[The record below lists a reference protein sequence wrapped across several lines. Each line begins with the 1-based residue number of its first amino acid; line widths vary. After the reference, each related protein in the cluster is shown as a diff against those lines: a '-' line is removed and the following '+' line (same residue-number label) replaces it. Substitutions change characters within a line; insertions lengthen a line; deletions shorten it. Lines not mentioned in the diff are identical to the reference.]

1 MVMLMPL
8 IEPHDGQPVK
18 RTLTHRGASQTCFTF
33 PFAPFRRMNYL
44 PPMQTIFRLNT
55 DELDEQFL
63 ASVRATFPHKEIEI
77 AVAEVDETA
86 HLLRSEA
93 NRERLLRAL
102 ADVEAGRNLV
112 TVPASQLE

>member
-1 MVMLMPL
+1 
-8 IEPHDGQPVK
+8 
-18 RTLTHRGASQTCFTF
+18 
-33 PFAPFRRMNYL
+33 MNYL

-93 NRERLLRAL
+93 NREHLLRAL

>member
-1 MVMLMPL
+1 
-8 IEPHDGQPVK
+8 
-18 RTLTHRGASQTCFTF
+18 
-33 PFAPFRRMNYL
+33 MNYL

-112 TVPASQLE
+112 TVPAAQLE

>member
-1 MVMLMPL
+1 
-8 IEPHDGQPVK
+8 
-18 RTLTHRGASQTCFTF
+18 
-33 PFAPFRRMNYL
+33 
-44 PPMQTIFRLNT
+44 MQTVFRLNA
-55 DELDEQFL
+55 DDLDEQFL

-112 TVPASQLE
+112 TVPAAQFE

>member
-1 MVMLMPL
+1 MFGF
-8 IEPHDGQPVK
+8 HHGFSTPVNGIAQMHVI
-18 RTLTHRGASQTCFTF
+18 TGSAF
-33 PFAPFRRMNYL
+33 PVAALCRVNYL
-44 PPMQTIFRLNT
+44 FSMQTVFRLNT

-112 TVPASQLE
+112 TVPAAQLE

>member
-1 MVMLMPL
+1 MSYV
-8 IEPHDGQPVK
+8 
-18 RTLTHRGASQTCFTF
+18 S
-33 PFAPFRRMNYL
+33 
-44 PPMQTIFRLNT
+44 PMQTVFRLNA

-86 HLLRSEA
+86 QLLRSEA
-93 NRERLLRAL
+93 NRERILRAL

-112 TVPASQLE
+112 TLPASQFE

>member
-1 MVMLMPL
+1 LL
-8 IEPHDGQPVK
+8 SA
-18 RTLTHRGASQTCFTF
+18 RQTFA
-33 PFAPFRRMNYL
+33 FAPLNQMNHL
-44 PPMQTIFRLNT
+44 CPMQTTFRRNA

-63 ASVRATFPHKEIEI
+63 ASVRATFPHKEIAI

-112 TVPASQLE
+112 TVPAAQLE